1 MEYHRPKT
9 IPEAV
14 SLLGRAQPLGGGTA
28 LTPRRREIAAVFD
41 VGGLDLSTLQIQGS
55 QVVAGAAV
63 TLQALVEAEST
74 LPSALVAAC
83 RQEAGWN
90 LRNAATLG
98 GAIMS
103 GDGRSPFLTVLLAL
117 RPSVAF
123 EPGGRQEPLEALLAQ
138 RNASIGQRLLT
149 QVTFS
154 LPESLCYEQVARSP
168 ADRPLVCLA
177 AARWSAVGEGIES
190 SLTLGGFGAH
200 PIRLTQA
207 EEAARRGDLEAAGQA
222 AQQAFADA
230 SDEWASA
237 EYRSQVS
244 RVLLLRVLR
253 EVMS

>member
-1 MEYHRPKT
+1 
-9 IPEAV
+9 
-14 SLLGRAQPLGGGTA
+14 
-28 LTPRRREIAAVFD
+28 
-41 VGGLDLSTLQIQGS
+41 
-55 QVVAGAAV
+55 
-63 TLQALVEAEST
+63 
-74 LPSALVAAC
+74 
-83 RQEAGWN
+83 
-90 LRNAATLG
+90 
-98 GAIMS
+98 
-103 GDGRSPFLTVLLAL
+103 
-117 RPSVAF
+117 
-123 EPGGRQEPLEALLAQ
+123 LEALLAQ